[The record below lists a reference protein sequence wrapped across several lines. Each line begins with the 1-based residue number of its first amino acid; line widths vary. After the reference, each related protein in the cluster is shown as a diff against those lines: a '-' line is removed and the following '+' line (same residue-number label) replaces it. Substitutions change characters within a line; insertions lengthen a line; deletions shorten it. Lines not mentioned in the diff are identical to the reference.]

1 MRVKALYDFSGEPNT
16 SELSINSGE
25 VLTVTRTDVG
35 EGWWEGCNSM
45 GKTGLFPAAYVEQV
59 PDASISSTSNVA
71 QYQTQA
77 QAPRYDQAT
86 DDAWNVPDDSDDEW
100 PDEFDTDNYAEIGPP
115 STGVQGNQN
124 QFNHSVSQRSGYE
137 SGNLPPPP
145 ADDTISIASSN
156 MPIKSKSKIFSKSG
170 DSYILGTLTPQVPE
184 NEKVYI
190 VQRDKE
196 YFWHRTSEEYTVSVR
211 SPKKET
217 KFKGMKSFIAYQL
230 CPSFNGIAV
239 SIILLNIIYIYY
251 SSLTIL

>member
-16 SELSINSGE
+16 SEISINSGE

-35 EGWWEGCNSM
+35 EGWWEGLNSK
-45 GKTGLFPAAYVEQV
+45 GQTGLFPAAYVEQLPDTV
-59 PDASISSTSNVA
+59 PTNSISNIPPAPAAV
-71 QYQTQA
+71 QY
-77 QAPRYDQAT
+77 QAPRYDQTA

-115 STGVQGNQN
+115 NTGNQTNYN
-124 QFNHSVSQRSGYE
+124 QQTSQRTGYE
-137 SGNLPPPP
+137 SGHLPLPPP

-156 MPIKSKSKIFSKSG
+156 MPMKSKSKIFSKSG
-170 DSYILGTLTPQVPE
+170 DSYILGTSSPHVPD

-190 VQRDKE
+190 VQREKE
-196 YFWHRTSEEYTVSVR
+196 YFWHRTSEPYTVSVR

-239 SIILLNIIYIYY
+239 SNIYFKLN
-251 SSLTIL
+251 